1 MYFIGFCITAAYSS
15 IKLVRNIF
23 GWNVSLLFEVVM
35 LVAVLS
41 LGEELMGRRMRQL
54 EGSNA

>member
-1 MYFIGFCITAAYSS
+1 M
-15 IKLVRNIF
+15 RNIF